1 MPSRRRSGERGKRVK
16 AGKSVV
22 CLKNTEKVSFLESIE

>member
-1 MPSRRRSGERGKRVK
+1 MDEKQGERKRVK

-22 CLKNTEKVSFLESIE
+22 CLKNTEKASYAIPR